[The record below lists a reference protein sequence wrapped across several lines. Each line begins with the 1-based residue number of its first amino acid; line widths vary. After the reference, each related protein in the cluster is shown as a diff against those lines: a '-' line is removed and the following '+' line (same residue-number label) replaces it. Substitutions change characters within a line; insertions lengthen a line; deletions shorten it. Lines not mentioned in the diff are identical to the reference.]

1 MMRTGLS
8 IASQVRISGDVI
20 FNNLQGEMV
29 LLNLKTGIYFGLDP
43 VGSRAWQL
51 IQDHGRLGPV
61 RDAMLKEYKVAAD
74 RIWKDLQNLVT
85 RLAENGL
92 VEVIDEGTME

>member
-1 MMRTGLS
+1 MKTGLS
-8 IASQVRISGDVI
+8 IASQVRISDDVI

-61 RDAMLKEYKVAAD
+61 RDAMLEEYEVAAD

-85 RLAENGL
+85 RLSENGL
-92 VEVIDEGTME
+92 VEVIDEGTMG